1 MKHAVVILAAGKGK
15 RMRSKTPKVLHPLL
29 GRPMLAYP
37 VAAAKESGAERVVVV
52 VGHGAEAVKAAISD
66 AGVVFAHQEAPLGT
80 AHALAQ
86 AAPALAGFRGAVVAT
101 SGDTPRLRPETI
113 RALVGALEA
122 AGGRG
127 MAMLTLELK
136 DPTGYG
142 RVVRGPDGRVVR
154 IVEEKDASP
163 AEREIR
169 EVNSGVY
176 AFDPEVWNLL
186 PRVKNDNAQGE
197 YYLPDL
203 VALYLE
209 AGLPVV
215 AVAAGDPSELLGA
228 NDRAQ
233 LAALEEAMLAELRER
248 WMREGVR
255 MHLPETI
262 YLEPDVALAPDVV
275 LEPGVVL
282 KGRTEIGEGAR
293 IGAYS
298 ILADS
303 TIAPGAEVR
312 PHSVLEGA
320 RLEPGAVAGPFARLR
335 PGAVLEEG
343 AFVGNFVEVKNSR
356 LGRGVKAGHLAYLGD
371 AAVGEGTNIGA
382 GVITANYDGEKKH
395 KTKIGR
401 RAFIGSNAVLIAP
414 IEIGDEGFVA
424 GGSAINQNVP
434 AGALAIAR
442 GKQRVLEGWVWR
454 KRGRYALRAEVR
466 E

>member
-29 GRPMLAYP
+29 GRPMVRYP
-37 VAAAKESGAERVVVV
+37 IDAAKESGAERVVVV
-52 VGHGAEAVKAAISD
+52 VGHQAEAVKEALKD
-66 AGVVFAHQEAPLGT
+66 AGVAFAYQESPLGT

-86 AAPALAGFRGAVVAT
+86 ARPLLEGFEGAVVVT
-101 SGDTPRLRPETI
+101 SGDTPLLRPETI
-113 RALVGALEA
+113 RALVAALEA
-122 AGGRG
+122 AGGEG
-127 MAMLTLELK
+127 MALLSFEAQ

-154 IVEEKDASP
+154 IVEEKDASE
-163 AEREIR
+163 AEKKIR
-169 EVNSGVY
+169 EVNAGVY
-176 AFDPEVWNLL
+176 AFDRRVWELL
-186 PRVKNDNAQGE
+186 SRVKNDNAQGE

-215 AVAAGDPSELLGA
+215 ALKAEDERELLGA

-233 LAALEEAMLAELRER
+233 LAEIEGVLLDRLRRR
-248 WMREGVR
+248 WMQEGVR

-262 YLEPDVALAPDVV
+262 YLEPEVSLAPDVV

-282 KGRTEIGEGAR
+282 KGKTEVGEGVR
-293 IGAYS
+293 VGAYS
-298 ILADS
+298 VVTNSRLEA
-303 TIAPGAEVR
+303 GAEVR
-312 PHSVLEGA
+312 PHSVLEKA
-320 RLEPGAVAGPFARLR
+320 HLKPGAVAGPFARLR
-335 PGAVLEEG
+335 PGAVLEEE
-343 AFVGNFVEVKNSR
+343 AFVGNFVEVKNAH

-371 AAVGEGTNIGA
+371 AEVGEGTNVGA

-395 KTKIGR
+395 KTTIGR

-414 IEIGDEGFVA
+414 VTVGDEGFVA
-424 GGSAINQNVP
+424 GGSTITQDVP
-434 AGALAIAR
+434 AGALAVAR
-442 GKQRVLEGWVWR
+442 ARQKTIEGWVWR
-454 KRGRYALRAEVR
+454 KRGEYSKKAEVR

>member
-29 GRPMLAYP
+29 GRPMVRYP
-37 VAAAKESGAERVVVV
+37 VEAAKESGAERVVVV
-52 VGHGAEAVKAAISD
+52 IGHQAEAVKEALKD
-66 AGVVFAHQEAPLGT
+66 AGVAFALQEVPLGT

-86 AAPALAGFRGAVVAT
+86 AKPLLEDFEGAVVVT
-101 SGDTPRLRPETI
+101 SGDTPLLRPETI

-122 AGGRG
+122 AGGAG
-127 MAMLTLELK
+127 MALLSFEAK

-154 IVEEKDASP
+154 IVEEKDAS
-163 AEREIR
+163 EEEKKIR
-169 EVNSGVY
+169 EVNAGVY
-176 AFDPEVWNLL
+176 AFDRRVWELL
-186 PRVKNDNAQGE
+186 SRVKNENAQGE

-215 AVAAGDPSELLGA
+215 ALKAEDERELLGA

-233 LAALEEAMLAELRER
+233 LAEVEGVLLDRLRRR
-248 WMREGVR
+248 WMQEGVR
-255 MHLPETI
+255 MHLPETV
-262 YLEPDVALAPDVV
+262 YLEPGVTLAPDAV

-282 KGRTEIGEGAR
+282 KGQTEVGEGVR
-293 IGAYS
+293 VGAYS
-298 ILADS
+298 VVTNSRLEA
-303 TIAPGAEVR
+303 GAEVR
-312 PHSVLEGA
+312 PHSVLEEA
-320 RLEPGAVAGPFARLR
+320 HLKPGAVAGPFARLR

-343 AFVGNFVEVKNSR
+343 AFVGNFVEVKKSR

-371 AAVGEGTNIGA
+371 AEVGEGTNVGA

-395 KTKIGR
+395 QTTIGR
-401 RAFIGSNAVLIAP
+401 RAFIGSNSVLIAP
-414 IEIGDEGFVA
+414 VTIGDEAFVA
-424 GGSAINQNVP
+424 GGSAINQDVP
-434 AGALAIAR
+434 PGALAVAR
-442 GKQRVLEGWVWR
+442 GRQRNIEGWVWR
-454 KRGRYALRAEVR
+454 RRGEYPKKAEVK

>member
-52 VGHGAEAVKAAISD
+52 VGHGAEAVKAALAD
-66 AGVVFAHQEAPLGT
+66 AGVLFVHQDPPLGT

-86 AAPALAGFRGAVVAT
+86 AAPVLAGFGGAVVVT
-101 SGDTPRLRPETI
+101 SGDTPRLRASTI
-113 RALVGALEA
+113 RALVKALEE

-142 RVVRGPDGRVVR
+142 RVVRGEDGRVVR

-163 AEREIR
+163 KERAIR

-186 PRVKNDNAQGE
+186 PRVKNENAQGE

-215 AVAAGDPSELLGA
+215 AVPAGDPSELLGA
-228 NDRAQ
+228 NDRVQ
-233 LAALEEAMLAELRER
+233 LAVLEGAMLAELRER

-282 KGRTEIGEGAR
+282 KGKTEIGEGAR

-298 ILADS
+298 VIADS
-303 TIAPGAEVR
+303 QIAPGAEVR

-320 RLEPGAVAGPFARLR
+320 RLAPGAVAGPFARLR

-343 AFVGNFVEVKNSR
+343 AFVGNFVEVKKSR

-371 AAVGEGTNIGA
+371 AEVGEGTNIGA

-395 KTKIGR
+395 RTKIGR

-414 IEIGDEGFVA
+414 VEIGDEGFVA
-424 GGSAINQNVP
+424 GGSAINQDVP

-442 GKQRVLEGWVWR
+442 GKQRILEGWVWR
-454 KRGRYALRAEVR
+454 RRGRYSEKAEVR

>member
-37 VAAAKESGAERVVVV
+37 VAAAKRSGAERVVVV
-52 VGHGAEAVKAAISD
+52 VGHGAEAVKEALKD
-66 AGVVFAHQEAPLGT
+66 AGVVFVHQEKPLGT

-86 AAPALAGFRGAVVAT
+86 AEPVLAGFEGAVVVT

-142 RVVRGPDGRVVR
+142 RVVRGEDGRVVR
-154 IVEEKDASP
+154 IVEEKDAGP
-163 AEREIR
+163 EERAIR

-176 AFDPEVWNLL
+176 AFDPSVWRLL
-186 PRVKNDNAQGE
+186 PEVKNENAQGE

-203 VALYLE
+203 VALYLRE
-209 AGLPVV
+209 GLPVA
-215 AVAAGDPSELLGA
+215 AVPAEDPSELLGA

-233 LAALEEAMLAELRER
+233 LAAIERAMLAELRGR

-262 YLEPDVALAPDVV
+262 YLEPDVELAPDVV

-282 KGRTEIGEGAR
+282 KGRTEVGEGAR

-298 ILADS
+298 VIADS
-303 TIAPGAEVR
+303 QIAAGAEVR

-335 PGAVLEEG
+335 PGAVLEAG
-343 AFVGNFVEVKNSR
+343 AFVGNFVEVKNAR
-356 LGRGVKAGHLAYLGD
+356 LGQGVKAGHLAYLGD
-371 AAVGEGTNIGA
+371 AEVGEGTNIGA
-382 GVITANYDGEKKH
+382 GVITANYDGERKH
-395 KTKIGR
+395 RTKIGR
-401 RAFIGSNAVLIAP
+401 RAFIGSNSVLIAP
-414 IEIGDEGFVA
+414 VEVGDEGFVA
-424 GGSAINQNVP
+424 GGSAINQDVP

-442 GKQRVLEGWVWR
+442 AKQKNLEGWVWR
-454 KRGRYALRAEVR
+454 RRGRYPEKAEVR